1 MSQAI
6 PPEEWAE
13 EQVLLDE
20 LQSMTHELQH
30 AIANHQGWSQEW
42 RERREEIAAF
52 REQLRLF
59 RARWGRGEEQRQ

>member
-1 MSQAI
+1 MSSRI

-13 EQVLLDE
+13 ETVLLEE
-20 LQSMTHELQH
+20 LQALIAELQH
-30 AIANHQGWSQEW
+30 AISFHQGSSQEW

>member
-1 MSQAI
+1 MSQEI
-6 PPEEWAE
+6 TPEEWAE
-13 EQVLLDE
+13 EAVLLEE
-20 LQSMTHELQH
+20 LQSMVSELQH
-30 AIANHQGWSQEW
+30 AIALHQGSSREW

>member
-1 MSQAI
+1 MSQAP

-13 EQVLLDE
+13 EQVLVEE
-20 LQSMTHELQH
+20 LQSMIHERQH
-30 AIANHQGWSQEW
+30 AIANHQGSSQEW
-42 RERREEIAAF
+42 RERSGIAAF